1 MKKKKKN
8 TPLTPVVSFYM
19 FMFLWIIIY
28 YYYYYYYYYHYYYF
42 VFILFHLFYLFILFY
57 YFFLY
62 QLIVLL
68 VTASFSTARLYQE
81 IRTSKAKGVAT
92 EDYSLPRFIGL
103 GRAVGGNTKQF
114 PGTVHMDKRQCTAT
128 SQMFMDKLFA
138 YLRGNLSLNPATLR
152 KICLMGCCT
161 CKSGLRARCGPCEC

>member
-1 MKKKKKN
+1 
-8 TPLTPVVSFYM
+8 
-19 FMFLWIIIY
+19 MFLF
-28 YYYYYYYYYHYYYF
+28 YF
-42 VFILFHLFYLFILFY
+42 TYFTYLSYFI
-57 YFFLY
+57 YFFY

-114 PGTVHMDKRQCTAT
+114 PGTVHMDKRQCIAT

-138 YLRGNLSLNPATLR
+138 YLRGNLSLNSTTLR

-161 CKSGLRARCGPCEC
+161 CKSGLRTRCGPCEC

>member
-1 MKKKKKN
+1 
-8 TPLTPVVSFYM
+8 
-19 FMFLWIIIY
+19 MFLFYFTYFTYLSYFII
-28 YYYYYYYYYHYYYF
+28 
-42 VFILFHLFYLFILFY
+42 
-57 YFFLY
+57 FFLY

-138 YLRGNLSLNPATLR
+138 YLGGNLSLNATTLR
-152 KICLMGCCT
+152 EICRMGCCI
-161 CKSGLRARCGPCEC
+161 CKSGSRTKCGRCKC

>member
-1 MKKKKKN
+1 
-8 TPLTPVVSFYM
+8 
-19 FMFLWIIIY
+19 MFLFYFTYFTYLSYFII
-28 YYYYYYYYYHYYYF
+28 
-42 VFILFHLFYLFILFY
+42 
-57 YFFLY
+57 FFY

-81 IRTSKAKGVAT
+81 LRTSKAKGVAT

-103 GRAVGGNTKQF
+103 GRTVGGNTKQF

-138 YLRGNLSLNPATLR
+138 YLRGNLSLNTTTLR
-152 KICLMGCCT
+152 EICLMGCCT
-161 CKSGLRARCGPCEC
+161 CKSGLRTRCGPCEC

>member
-1 MKKKKKN
+1 
-8 TPLTPVVSFYM
+8 
-19 FMFLWIIIY
+19 MFLF
-28 YYYYYYYYYHYYYF
+28 YF
-42 VFILFHLFYLFILFY
+42 TYFTYLSYFI
-57 YFFLY
+57 YFFY

-138 YLRGNLSLNPATLR
+138 YLRGNLNPATLR

-161 CKSGLRARCGPCEC
+161 CKSGLRTTCGPCKC